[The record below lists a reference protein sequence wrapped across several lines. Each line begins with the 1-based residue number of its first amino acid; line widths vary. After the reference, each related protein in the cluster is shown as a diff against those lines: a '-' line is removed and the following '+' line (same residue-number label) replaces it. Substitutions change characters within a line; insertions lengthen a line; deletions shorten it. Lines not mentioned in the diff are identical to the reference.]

1 MIRNQGINYTFLPS
15 FPDNLISGMNGMNGI
30 DLLAFYEMNGIE
42 VPALD
47 GMN

>member
-1 MIRNQGINYTFLPS
+1 MH
-15 FPDNLISGMNGMNGI
+15 GI
-30 DLLAFYEMNGIE
+30 DLLAFYEMNGMNAMNGIE